1 MSDDQ
6 LLSEGGNTRY
16 VEGMVIEVHVL
27 RYSIQSLVKRDS
39 SLPSFSRQ
47 EA

>member
-16 VEGMVIEVHVL
+16 VEGIVIEVHVL
-27 RYSIQSLVKRDS
+27 RYSIQSSVRRLK
-39 SLPSFSRQ
+39 LAFLQ
-47 EA
+47 